1 MTIEIISY
9 LVTFI
14 LTAGISA
21 LAIVVSVQMYQ
32 QYQKPVLA
40 LLLYQQIFLFSF
52 LIYSIW
58 GNIVL
63 KTVLND
69 IQMSPALSGKLAVFV
84 PMLGVPFMIV
94 SWYMLLKIAT
104 ELNGLNN
111 TKWLGFVF
119 FPTLVVLILIIDFLI
134 YLEIIPVSADADLFV
149 VRILTVLNLLIY
161 LIFGSFFLRRSK
173 FELQKQSGFQG
184 KSALFLILVVLISS
198 VAMSYFNYF
207 GFISIC
213 VSVLLAFA
221 TGAFLP
227 AYIYLNNRFNIHAT
241 EKNMNFDSFCE
252 HFEISKREAEIILE
266 ICNGMSNKAIAD
278 KLFITL
284 QTVKDHNHR
293 IFTKTGVKSR
303 VQLSNLVREK
313 TGKKS

>member
-149 VRILTVLNLLIY
+149 VRILTALNLLIY
-161 LIFGSFFLRRSK
+161 LIFGFFFLRRSK

-184 KSALFLILVVLISS
+184 KSALLLILVVLISS

-227 AYIYLNNRFNIHAT
+227 AYIYLNNRFNIRVT

-252 HFEISKREAEIILE
+252 HFEISKREAEIVLE